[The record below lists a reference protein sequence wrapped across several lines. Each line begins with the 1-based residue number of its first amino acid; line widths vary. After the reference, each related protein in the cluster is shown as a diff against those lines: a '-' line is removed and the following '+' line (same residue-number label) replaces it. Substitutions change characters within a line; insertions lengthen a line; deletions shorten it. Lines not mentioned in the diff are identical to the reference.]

1 MLFENTG
8 GIIGF
13 VRYIYSNAHGPLLWL
28 SMHVSNGRCDSTMGY
43 RCRFSLDGK
52 RFVGVNIGMQNIV
65 YAVLL
70 ITSPAGAWAL
80 FAYGTLQSAGMLVMS
95 YLTVN
100 GKWAEVE
107 GVNPTHEGTVVAGLL
122 VPCHLYIM
130 FGMRTLYIRRSSD
143 N

>member
-1 MLFENTG
+1 MFENTG

-13 VRYIYSNAHGPLLWL
+13 AAIFIPMLMGLYYGFRCTFQTDAAIAQWGIGAGSAWMVRFA
-28 SMHVSNGRCDSTMGY
+28 
-43 RCRFSLDGK
+43 
-52 RFVGVNIGMQNIV
+52 GVNIRIQNIV

-95 YLTVN
+95 YVTVN

-107 GVNPTHEGTVVAGLL
+107 GVNPTHEGTVVAGILL
-122 VPCHLYIM
+122 ACHLYIM
-130 FGMRTLYIRRSSD
+130 FGMQSIIYS
-143 N
+143 